1 MGFFQLGSLR
11 DTLCLAPLRSDN
23 PRMQGSTD
31 TLFPINL
38 LYPLCPVHPVDSV
51 GRALY
56 VVFNIRRYPFRR
68 CWRLILRLSL
78 LLSLSAGH
86 PPNIFHSRRF
96 QPGNRSWTHPSVR
109 LAHCL
114 PRCNRR
120 QDHSLQRGAT
130 QPGDVPGGQSGVSQS
145 HPLGRH
151 TRRQQAHLSIR
162 VSRG

>member
-23 PRMQGSTD
+23 PRTQGSTD

-38 LYPLCPVHPVDSV
+38 L
-51 GRALY
+51 
-56 VVFNIRRYPFRR
+56 YPFRR